1 MKLSLLTT
9 TKRAGEL
16 FFFFLVQ
23 CLQGVGVNLTFKQI
37 YYEEIKTKATYSWK
51 FIFVGSINQSV
62 VIYGVL
68 TLGINRNMSV
78 KM

>member
-16 FFFFLVQ
+16 FFFLVQ

-68 TLGINRNMSV
+68 TVGINRNMSV

>member
-1 MKLSLLTT
+1 M
-9 TKRAGEL
+9 
-16 FFFFLVQ
+16 
-23 CLQGVGVNLTFKQI
+23 NLTFKQI

-68 TLGINRNMSV
+68 TLGINRNISV